1 MLSEDTKWSVLAQ
14 NARGDD
20 STLAELQTILAEK
33 HFAMKQ
39 AMVRIPD
46 PAPADP
52 ADPAGAVGLA
62 AYLHSGRGAL
72 AESVA

>member
-33 HFAMKQ
+33 HFAMKY

-52 ADPAGAVGLA
+52 GEAVDLA

-72 AESVA
+72 AENVA

>member
-14 NARGDD
+14 NACGDG
-20 STLAELQTILAEK
+20 STLAELQTVLAEK

-39 AMVRIPD
+39 AMVRIPE
-46 PAPADP
+46 PVPADP
-52 ADPAGAVGLA
+52 GDPAGAVGLA
-62 AYLHSGRGAL
+62 AYLHSGCGAL